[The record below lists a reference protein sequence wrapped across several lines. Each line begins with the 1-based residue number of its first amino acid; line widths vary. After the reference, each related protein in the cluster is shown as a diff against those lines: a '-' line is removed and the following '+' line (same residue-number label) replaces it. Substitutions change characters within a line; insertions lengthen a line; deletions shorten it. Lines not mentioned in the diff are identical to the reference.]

1 MQEPTIPMV
10 QESNEGSRIQEHSKV
25 QEFKRVLKVHETTNQ
40 REVYE
45 YGDQDVT
52 KILVLWKISFDDDA
66 NYNNTLWAILKG
78 RGMLGISYLL

>member
-1 MQEPTIPMV
+1 MV
-10 QESNEGSRIQEHSKV
+10 QETNEGSRIQEHSKV

-52 KILVLWKISFDDDA
+52 MILVL
-66 NYNNTLWAILKG
+66 
-78 RGMLGISYLL
+78 

>member
-1 MQEPTIPMV
+1 MIQEFEIQVSVIQESKMQEPTIPMV

-52 KILVLWKISFDDDA
+52 MILVL
-66 NYNNTLWAILKG
+66 
-78 RGMLGISYLL
+78 